1 MPKSSEVKVDLAKKL
16 LKAGMP
22 QREIQGIL
30 KKTFGSG
37 MSNTTF
43 QKLMEKKDEIAMLQ
57 EENADLNVKLEKSL
71 HDLALYKHL
80 YFELLQTLK
89 K

>member
-1 MPKSSEVKVDLAKKL
+1 MPKSSEAKVNLAKKL
-16 LKAGMP
+16 LEAGMP
-22 QREIQGIL
+22 QRDVQKIL
-30 KKTFGSG
+30 QKTFGSG

-43 QKLMEKKDEIAMLQ
+43 QKIMEKNDEVSQLKEEIETLQ
-57 EENADLNVKLEKSL
+57 AKLEKSQ